1 MPANGQEIAKAYV
14 QVLPTT
20 KGIQAQLTEQLGG
33 PAEKAAGGMR
43 ASFLGAIG
51 GVKQAITALPFAA
64 LCKSAV
70 DVGQA
75 FDASM
80 SSVYSLMSSAN
91 GGLGLTAQQMQT
103 LEDRAR
109 EMGAATQFSAKD
121 AAEAMG
127 FMALA
132 GWDTQQVYDAIPDV
146 LNLAAAAGMNLGEA
160 SDIVTDYMSA
170 FSNSALTAA
179 QMSDMLAYA
188 QANSNTTVTQLAEAY
203 RNCAATMNAAGQ
215 SAHTTT
221 AMLEGMANQGYKGA
235 QAGTALTAI
244 QRDLTA
250 KMKRGTVTL
259 NKQKIAIK
267 DEQGNY
273 RDMIDIMRD
282 VEKATEGMGDAE
294 KAAAL
299 KKIFT
304 ADSIKGV
311 NLLLNEGID
320 KIAGYKEELE
330 GSAGS
335 AKKMADILNDNL
347 AGDLKVLKSGFEEMQ
362 LSLAKALTPALRAVT
377 QGATDLLA
385 KFNGLPEPMKKIVFG
400 AAGVF
405 SALGP
410 LKLLLPVIKTALAGV
425 NWPLTLLA
433 GGFAL
438 AASKSERFQAF
449 LGNLKEAVSL
459 FFQTLEA
466 GGTPM
471 DAFKTAFTK
480 LFGEGAWQTAEGVIS
495 TVQGAVS
502 TLSGAFTNAVDGLGT
517 FLGKLMD
524 GEGISAAWEAAKA
537 KFGEFDWAG
546 MASSALES
554 IQAGLGTFG
563 EWLSGMFQT
572 AKENLSTVDWNG
584 VGQAIHD
591 GAVSFLTAGGAW
603 LSAKFEDA
611 KTAVSNIPW
620 AEIGTAILDG
630 VKSVFDAGGQFLA
643 GLFGFGK
650 DAVITMPWSGIGT
663 AIKDGA
669 IGLLDAAG
677 SFLSAPFE
685 AAKTAISGMEWSG
698 IGTAIKDGAIGLLD
712 AAGSFLSAPFEAAKT
727 AISQITWSGVGTAI
741 KDGITT
747 SLTGLQDL
755 LTGPF
760 TAAFD
765 AISSIDWG
773 GVGSTILSGLQGA
786 LDGIASIAGGLWEGV
801 KNLFGGQDE
810 NPAVDFTQGVEQ
822 AMTQAQ
828 PVLEASAQALGESAT
843 TALNQQFSEEDGRA
857 LFGQLA
863 NGIRMAALE
872 ADFTADIQGV
882 VTQIRTQL
890 ETVPLWGETG
900 GLIASGV
907 SKGMG
912 EKKKEISAKAKE
924 LAQAAKDKL
933 RAEIGASGSKFKVY
947 GRDIASGIASGIRDN
962 KGEISSALVSAVMD
976 ALGDVRKLT
985 GTHSPSRL
993 FAEKLGRWFPAG
1005 TAVGIREHAQLV
1017 VRAMEDMASR
1027 AAQVRAGAAWFP
1039 AEGAALAASPGGFTQ
1054 NLTVNSPRALSP
1066 WEVARQTRNA
1076 TRQLAQSLRG

>member
-20 KGIQAQLTEQLGG
+20 KGIKAQLTEQLGG

-170 FSNSALTAA
+170 FSNSSLTAA

-554 IQAGLGTFG
+554 IKAGLGTFG

-669 IGLLDAAG
+669 TGLLDAAG

-685 AAKTAISGMEWSG
+685 AAKTAISG
-698 IGTAIKDGAIGLLD
+698 
-712 AAGSFLSAPFEAAKT
+712 
-727 AISQITWSGVGTAI
+727 ITWSGVGTAI

-747 SLTGLQDL
+747 SLTGLQEL

-765 AISSIDWG
+765 AISTIDWG

-801 KNLFGGQDE
+801 KNLFGGQEE